1 MTAKLRFLVHLP
13 DRETIQRTL
22 PSVFKSK
29 FPKLTSIV
37 DCFEIFIDR
46 PKNLHARAKVY
57 SNYKKHS
64 TVKVFI
70 ACNLRFSDIF
80 IESMGWSCF
89 RQWTC
94 SFKWI
99 YKPEIP
105 PTRRSNPCRP
115 WLHTCG
121 WLCCLLLIIPSFTKG
136 KKQLS
141 AKEVETSRKISSV
154 RIHIERVIGLMKN
167 HYTI

>member
-46 PKNLHARAKVY
+46 PKNLHARAKVPVY

-70 ACNLRFSDIF
+70 ACNPLGSVTFLSKAWGGHVSDNELVRSSGYISLKYHQPGDQILADRGF
-80 IESMGWSCF
+80 TLVDDFAVYCSLFHLSPKEKNSCQRRRWKHLERSAVCEFTLKES
-89 RQWTC
+89 
-94 SFKWI
+94 
-99 YKPEIP
+99 
-105 PTRRSNPCRP
+105 
-115 WLHTCG
+115 LD
-121 WLCCLLLIIPSFTKG
+121 
-136 KKQLS
+136 
-141 AKEVETSRKISSV
+141 
-154 RIHIERVIGLMKN
+154 
-167 HYTI
+167 

>member
-13 DRETIQRTL
+13 DCETIQKTL

-37 DCFEIFIDR
+37 DCFGIFIDR

-70 ACNLRFSDIF
+70 A
-80 IESMGWSCF
+80 
-89 RQWTC
+89 
-94 SFKWI
+94 
-99 YKPEIP
+99 
-105 PTRRSNPCRP
+105 
-115 WLHTCG
+115 
-121 WLCCLLLIIPSFTKG
+121 
-136 KKQLS
+136 
-141 AKEVETSRKISSV
+141 
-154 RIHIERVIGLMKN
+154 
-167 HYTI
+167 

>member
-29 FPKLTSIV
+29 FPKLSSIV

-70 ACNLRFSDIF
+70 ACNPLGSVTFLSKAWGGHVSDN
-80 IESMGWSCF
+80 ELVRSSGYTM
-89 RQWTC
+89 
-94 SFKWI
+94 

-105 PTRRSNPCRP
+105 PTRGSNPCRP
-115 WLHTCG
+115 WLDNCG
-121 WLCCLLLIIPSFTKG
+121 
-136 KKQLS
+136 
-141 AKEVETSRKISSV
+141 
-154 RIHIERVIGLMKN
+154 
-167 HYTI
+167 